1 MDTLL
6 PISMTTLSET
16 VTERIRVAII
26 KGELKP
32 GEKLAEPVLA
42 SRLGVSRSPVREA
55 LVRLE
60 SEGLVEK
67 ESNHGFYVWEPT
79 QKDVDEILSVRVM
92 VETFA
97 AELILDRMT
106 DEHLEHLESIYK
118 IQAKA
123 VEKND
128 HLALT
133 REDRQFHDYL
143 IELTGNTRLIE
154 GWKRLMGQWELLVYR
169 RMEADL
175 SVSGTVLVDHRN
187 FIDAIR
193 KKDFASLVALH
204 RQINDRVCR
213 EMKAALWNQTK
224 TAANSSK

>member
-1 MDTLL
+1 
-6 PISMTTLSET
+6 MTTLSET

-67 ESNHGFYVWEPT
+67 ENNHGFYVWEPT

-97 AELILDRMT
+97 AEMILDRLT
-106 DEHLEHLESIYK
+106 DEHLEHLESIYET
-118 IQAKA
+118 QVKA

-133 REDRQFHDYL
+133 REDRRFHDYL

-193 KKDFASLVALH
+193 KKDFASLVAHH
-204 RQINDRVCR
+204 RQINDRVSR
-213 EMKAALWNQTK
+213 EMKAALWNHTEK
-224 TAANSSK
+224 AAIASK